1 MNRECSI
8 TGGRVPI
15 DAEKGKMDL
24 SIGAGH
30 SLRSHQDRGVE
41 ELLSNGL
48 EHAEDCMTL
57 EILAGAADALRC
69 GPRHALGKRPGLV
82 ETSKAIARHGAL
94 REYDKA
100 RIVARR
106 MTDALDDLADI
117 ALQ

>member
-8 TGGRVPI
+8 NGGRVPI

-69 GPRHALGKRPGLV
+69 GTRDALGKGTGIV
-82 ETSKAIARHGAL
+82 ESSEAVDRHGGI
-94 REYDKA
+94 REYEKVDS
-100 RIVARR
+100 
-106 MTDALDDLADI
+106 
-117 ALQ
+117 